1 MMVTVFSVCLY
12 YLFPFYFLSSFII
25 YIEYLIILAICQG
38 KEKLLSSPISSA
50 LTRNWGLKLKPESFE
65 IPAFQ
70 FEQMKHYSVFL
81 IVPVI

>member
-1 MMVTVFSVCLY
+1 MPNQHLMRY
-12 YLFPFYFLSSFII
+12 N
-25 YIEYLIILAICQG
+25 
-38 KEKLLSSPISSA
+38 KLLDKHYSEEKNLFDLVCSLISKIPDFRLSPPISSA

-70 FEQMKHYSVFL
+70 FKQMKHYSVFL

>member
-1 MMVTVFSVCLY
+1 MTYLNSIYYNKLTSNVVDFIHYMLY
-12 YLFPFYFLSSFII
+12 VVGVIPDFRLSP
-25 YIEYLIILAICQG
+25 
-38 KEKLLSSPISSA
+38 PISSA